1 MRWLHDHFSLVGKK
15 YKCGSFVLFMA
26 RFQSVDLSEDF
37 KQNVC
42 IYLIQLSYLSSAGAH
57 DLSVRPVSIP
67 EGGFWLLEISSDFI
81 NQKLKN
87 GL

>member
-1 MRWLHDHFSLVGKK
+1 
-15 YKCGSFVLFMA
+15 MA
-26 RFQSVDLSEDF
+26 GFQSVDLSEVSF

-67 EGGFWLLEISSDFI
+67 DGGFWLLEISSDFI
-81 NQKLKN
+81 NQKLKK